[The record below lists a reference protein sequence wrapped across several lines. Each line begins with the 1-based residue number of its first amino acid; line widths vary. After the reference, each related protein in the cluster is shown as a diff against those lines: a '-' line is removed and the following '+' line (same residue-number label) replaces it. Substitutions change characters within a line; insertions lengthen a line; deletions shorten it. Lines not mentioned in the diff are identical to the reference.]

1 MKQISIQ
8 IQKSDKAFIDDIEA
22 ISAIECTRLE
32 TSSFDGQ
39 SEIISLLVVL
49 APLVVEQLSRVITE
63 QLKAKRYLKIVYK
76 GTQIQGM
83 SDKEAARILEKLI
96 ESERAGD
103 S

>member
-8 IQKSDKAFIDDIEA
+8 IQKADKAFIDEIQA
-22 ISAIECTRLE
+22 IPTIECTHLE

-49 APLVVEQLSRVITE
+49 TPLVVAQLGRVVTE